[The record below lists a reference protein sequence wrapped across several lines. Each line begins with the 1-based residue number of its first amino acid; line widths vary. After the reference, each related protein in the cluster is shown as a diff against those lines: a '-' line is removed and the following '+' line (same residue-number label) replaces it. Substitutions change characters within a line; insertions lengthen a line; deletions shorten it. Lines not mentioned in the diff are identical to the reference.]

1 MAGKALIRL
10 LLILALIFAAHAI
23 KPLSSGN
30 LAAQL
35 EGVAGSI
42 SMILPDSTA
51 NTLSQANYLVSALG
65 RSLTATT
72 ALFNPSDGIFLVAND
87 SKESVVAR
95 KAKPAGR
102 QTRSLVATTK
112 PKIQPIVLP
121 AIFPT
126 DRVLAMSYSMVQA
139 AFVPVSSMKRYR
151 MPRMTIRPVRL
162 VLPPPSSS
170 KNACEPAP
178 VEKGRE
184 VISTEELAPMIEA
197 ELLLNDEFPMA
208 LFSGEST
215 SPETPSDS
223 SNPVPIPPIVQECEN
238 EPKTLPVMPMTPMY

>member
-1 MAGKALIRL
+1 MASKALIRL

-72 ALFNPSDGIFLVAND
+72 TLLNPTDGIFLA
-87 SKESVVAR
+87 SKEDAKSVTAR
-95 KAKPAGR
+95 KVRSANR
-102 QTRSLVATTK
+102 QARTLVATAK
-112 PKIQPIVLP
+112 PRIQPIILP

-126 DRVLAMSYSMVQA
+126 DRVLAMSYSLVQA
-139 AFVPVSSMKRYR
+139 AYVPVSSMKRYR
-151 MPRMTIRPVRL
+151 MPRFNIRPVRA
-162 VLPPPSSS
+162 VLPAPSS

-184 VISTEELAPMIEA
+184 VIATEELAPMIEA
-197 ELLLNDEFPMA
+197 EFLSDEIPMA
-208 LFSGEST
+208 LFDNAT
-215 SPETPSDS
+215 TDPETPDQS
-223 SNPVPIPPIVQECEN
+223 SNPVAIPPIVQECEN
-238 EPKTLPVMPMTPMY
+238 EPKTLPVIPMTPMY